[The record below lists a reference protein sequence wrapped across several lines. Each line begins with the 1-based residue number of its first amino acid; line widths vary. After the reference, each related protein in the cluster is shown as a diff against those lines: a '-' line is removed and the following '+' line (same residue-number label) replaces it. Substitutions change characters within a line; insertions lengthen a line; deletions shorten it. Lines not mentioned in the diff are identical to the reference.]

1 MKAKRP
7 VFFIWLL
14 AAEIA
19 LLILS
24 NLFFAYADKSD
35 QNRPERV
42 DVARAAGV
50 IEAGGMPDA
59 SDYTYITEIK
69 PFDPSE
75 KTNDAYAVAVS
86 AEGQYYRISYR
97 GDRGK
102 TASLW
107 VINAVWTVVIVG
119 TVIAALYIHRKLLR
133 PFRDISAL
141 PKELAKGNLSVP
153 IEEEKSRYYGEFL
166 WGMDRLRAYMEEEKE
181 SRLALEKEKKT
192 LILTLSHDIKTPLS
206 AIKLYDRALA
216 TGLYDTEEKRKEA
229 YDGIKKNAEDLEAYV
244 EEIRRAVREDAQT
257 VRMENRPWY
266 LTGVLDDLAA
276 LYKEK
281 TARMRTEFVIDPYE
295 DCLLA
300 GDRER
305 ALEVLQ
311 NLMENALKY
320 GDGKRIGISFADEE
334 DCRLVTVTNSGNT
347 LKRDE
352 ETSIFDSFYRGSNAA
367 GKKGSGL
374 GLYICRNLMRA
385 MDGDIYIKCDDASFA
400 VTAVFRK
407 V

>member
-1 MKAKRP
+1 MKHKRP

-19 LLILS
+19 LLFLS

-59 SDYTYITEIK
+59 SDYPYITEIK

-97 GDRGK
+97 EDRGK
-102 TASLW
+102 PAGLW

-119 TVIAALYIHRKLLR
+119 TVIAALYIYRKLLR

-244 EEIRRAVREDAQT
+244 EEIRHAVREDALTFT
-257 VRMENRPWY
+257 VEDHPWY
-266 LTGVLDDLAA
+266 LSEVLKELKG
-276 LYKEK
+276 LYNEK
-281 TARMRTEFVIDPYE
+281 TAQRRTKFTVEDCE
-295 DCLLA
+295 DCLLS

-320 GDGKRIGISFADEE
+320 GDGREIAISFADEE
-334 DCRLVTVTNSGNT
+334 NCRLVTVSNTGNT
-347 LKRDE
+347 LKEEE
-352 ETSIFDSFYRGSNAA
+352 ETNIFDSFYRGSNTA
-367 GKKGSGL
+367 GIKGSGL
-374 GLYICRNLMRA
+374 GLYICRSLMRA
-385 MDGDIYIKCDDASFA
+385 MDGDIYAKIDNDRFA

-407 V
+407 K